1 MNHLI
6 KRLLFILLFSF
17 IFPLYQVGDQI
28 SQNDQDRYFD
38 ICYGA
43 EEHGFNDDSSIGD
56 PQLSLGDLNGYT
68 NGTGIFYVTMIDMAA
83 SWCTPCWN
91 AIGQMAAIEDWYSN
105 NPNVVVITNLD
116 DIGQPYSCQQW
127 GDHHQDF
134 NEDVIPLMTD
144 DGNQDVIWSWLQT
157 GSAFPSTAYIDHTM
171 TVFHKA
177 NNPSFGT
184 AISVIDNMVSE
195 CGDLCTLSPPVSLF
209 EYSVSGNT
217 VSFFDLSEFAS
228 EGWIISNWSWDFGD
242 GNISNEQNPVHTY
255 MSDGIYTVSLFIETD
270 IGVESNIYSEDIQI
284 GTSNILLG
292 DVNSDGNIN
301 ISDVI
306 LLLNY
311 IFSDTYNSVGDL
323 NEDQILNIADIIL
336 LVNFILDN

>member
-1 MNHLI
+1 
-6 KRLLFILLFSF
+6 
-17 IFPLYQVGDQI
+17 
-28 SQNDQDRYFD
+28 
-38 ICYGA
+38 
-43 EEHGFNDDSSIGD
+43 
-56 PQLSLGDLNGYT
+56 
-68 NGTGIFYVTMIDMAA
+68 
-83 SWCTPCWN
+83 
-91 AIGQMAAIEDWYSN
+91 MAAIEDWYSN
-105 NPNVVVITNLD
+105 NPNVVIITNLD

-144 DGNQDVIWSWLQT
+144 DGNQDVIWGWLQT

-184 AISVIDNMVSE
+184 AISIIDNMVDE
-195 CGDLCTLSPPVSLF
+195 CGDLCTLSPPQSLF

-255 MSDGIYTVSLFIETD
+255 TSDGIYTVSLFIETD
-270 IGVESNIYSEDIQI
+270 IGVESSVYTEDIQI
-284 GTSNILLG
+284 GTLNVENEGFPNEVSLKQNYPNPFNPTTTIDYYLSNPG
-292 DVNSDGNIN
+292 NVNIN
-301 ISDVI
+301 IYDIHGKLVDN
-306 LLLNY
+306 LLNENKSTGNHSIKWSPTNISSGLY
-311 IFSDTYNSVGDL
+311 FVKLIQNNSI
-323 NEDQILNIADIIL
+323 NQIKIMYTK
-336 LVNFILDN
+336 